1 MTICSLD
8 IFLFLFGTS
17 LLFHVRFLT
26 VASWPA
32 YRFLKRQVRWSGIP
46 ISFRISHSLLWS
58 TQSKALAYYITT
70 NSWWCWFYEF
80 WQLYKDIKNPPAMQE
95 TQVWSLGQ
103 KNPLEKGMV
112 IHAGI
117 LAWEIHGQR
126 SLVGYSSWG
135 EWLTHTHIH
144 HYNIIGKSFTTLE
157 LLILQSVHPFL
168 PLTQPLAI
176 TNLFTVSI

>member
-1 MTICSLD
+1 MYVCMYVFMCMGFPGSSVVKRICLQCRRPQFDSSVRKNHWRRVGYPVQYCWASLM
-8 IFLFLFGTS
+8 
-17 LLFHVRFLT
+17 
-26 VASWPA
+26 A
-32 YRFLKRQVRWSGIP
+32 
-46 ISFRISHSLLWS
+46 
-58 TQSKALAYYITT
+58 
-70 NSWWCWFYEF
+70 
-80 WQLYKDIKNPPAMQE
+80 QLVKNPPAMWE
-95 TQVWSLGQ
+95 TCVWSLGQ

-112 IHAGI
+112 IHSGI